1 MMSHNWLAVL
11 GATDDLSSVV
21 VTGVVNLF
29 GHVLFKE
36 NFRNLN
42 VFDVGS
48 FNFVVD
54 RGVALA
60 EAFKAMVALGDSH
73 VSNLRGV
80 SLSAIVLL
88 HVLRS
93 LSIDGLSVVRLLV
106 HVTRLFGV
114 DGSTIVAAMGLLI
127 IGNIDV
133 SIGIFFS
140 VSLNRSECGQSE
152 RESSHSDNLVK
163 LL

>member
-1 MMSHNWLAVL
+1 MSHNWLAVL

-127 IGNIDV
+127 RIGNIDV

-152 RESSHSDNLVK
+152 RESSHSVNLVK